1 MNKDDV
7 RKLILSI
14 LEEYGL
20 IDPNSQVEENDYYFP
35 DELKL
40 TERQREALSHLIRG
54 LGLQATANE
63 MGISVS
69 KVIHHRNVLIANG
82 FGYLFRGDN
91 DIQCP
96 FCGLFCRSKDAFFKH
111 IYKHN
116 KK

>member
-1 MNKDDV
+1 MKKEDV
-7 RKLILSI
+7 RQVILSI

-20 IDPNSQVEENDYYFP
+20 INPNNQVQDSDYFFP
-35 DELKL
+35 DELQL
-40 TERQREALSHLIRG
+40 TERQREALNHFIRG

-82 FGYLFRGDN
+82 FGYLFRNDS

-96 FCGLFCRSKDAFFKH
+96 FCGLLCRSKDAFFKH
-111 IYKHN
+111 IHKHSN
-116 KK
+116 L

>member
-1 MNKDDV
+1 MKDDEV
-7 RKLILSI
+7 RNLVLSI

-20 IDPNSQVEENDYYFP
+20 INLNDQVPESDYYFP
-35 DELKL
+35 DESKL

-82 FGYLFRGDN
+82 FGYLFRGEN

-96 FCGLFCRSKDAFFKH
+96 FCGLFCRSKSAFFKH
-111 IYKHN
+111 VYKHN
-116 KK
+116 K

>member
-1 MNKDDV
+1 VKQDDV
-7 RKLILSI
+7 RKIVLSI

-20 IDPNSQVEENDYYFP
+20 IDPDSQAKESDYYFP

-40 TERQREALSHLIRG
+40 TDRQREALSHLIRG

-116 KK
+116 K